1 MNCIP
6 ISADKYLKH
15 LKKIILHCL
24 ANRWIITNL
33 ETVSKM
39 LGHNSI
45 KTTQHYAKVLD
56 GKISEDMQKLENRL
70 YHAGEQCYKA

>member
-1 MNCIP
+1 MGFQLSNGVP
-6 ISADKYLKH
+6 M
-15 LKKIILHCL
+15 
-24 ANRWIITNL
+24 

-56 GKISEDMQKLENRL
+56 GKISEDMQKLEEKL
-70 YHAGEQCYKA
+70 YNNTSSENVPATQEVERGRIVQMFR